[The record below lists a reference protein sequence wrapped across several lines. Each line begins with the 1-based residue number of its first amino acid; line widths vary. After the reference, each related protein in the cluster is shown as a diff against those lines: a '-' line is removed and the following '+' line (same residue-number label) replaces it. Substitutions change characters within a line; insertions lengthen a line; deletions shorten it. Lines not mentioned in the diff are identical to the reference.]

1 MGFLRSRVFSLK
13 GLAPKE
19 GCPVGSKA
27 VSRCA
32 KLERY
37 PLKAYLWCAV
47 GQQVAHAICMTRLRE
62 DLEVSNMRA
71 SEEEEVSHSGS

>member
-27 VSRCA
+27 VSWCTN

-37 PLKAYLWCAV
+37 PLEAHLWGAV

-62 DLEVSNMRA
+62 DLEVSNM
-71 SEEEEVSHSGS
+71 